1 MNERA
6 ELLVRLLQER
16 YGLQITESIA
26 RETISDQV
34 DLVADLMRIGRQAA
48 KVYVTDDKISDM
60 ADKIAATV
68 QAHLAE
74 QGGRPNLRVV
84 E

>member
-6 ELLVRLLQER
+6 ELLVQLLQDR
-16 YGLQITESIA
+16 YGLQITEAIA

-48 KVYVTDDKISDM
+48 KMYVTDDKISEI
-60 ADKIAATV
+60 ADRIGTAV
-68 QAHLAE
+68 LEHQA